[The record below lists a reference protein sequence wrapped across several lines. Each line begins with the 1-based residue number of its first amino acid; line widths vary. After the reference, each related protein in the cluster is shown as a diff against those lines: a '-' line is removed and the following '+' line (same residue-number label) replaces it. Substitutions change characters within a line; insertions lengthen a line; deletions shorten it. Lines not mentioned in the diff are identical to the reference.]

1 MKELIDTAKLMVS
14 KDYQDRFKAEYYQL
28 KIRRD
33 KLSKM
38 ILDYNTGKLE
48 FVSISS
54 IYLLNTQLDCMNTYL
69 NILQMRAM
77 TEGIDLFDIQP
88 LL

>member
-38 ILDYNTGKLE
+38 ILDYNAGKLE
-48 FVSISS
+48 FVPISS

-77 TEGIDLFDIQP
+77 TEGIDL
-88 LL
+88 

>member
-1 MKELIDTAKLMVS
+1 MELIDTAKLMVS
-14 KDYQDRFKAEYYQL
+14 KDYKDRFKAEYYQT

-38 ILDYNTGKLE
+38 ILDYNAGKLE
-48 FVSISS
+48 FVPICS
-54 IYLLNTQLDCMNTYL
+54 IYLLKTQLDAMNTYL

-77 TEGIDLFDIQP
+77 TEGIKIDL
-88 LL
+88 